1 MLHREDYYDPD
12 TDKKWFTDVCIRK
25 NRNGAVW
32 EIELMFRKE
41 IMKFTEIQWKT
52 DWTYK
57 HWE

>member
-12 TDKKWFTDVCIRK
+12 TDKKWSTDVCIRK
-25 NRNGAVW
+25 NRNGAVG

-41 IMKFTEIQWKT
+41 IMKFTEVAGKT

-57 HWE
+57 K